1 MADQN
6 ETFDPSTI
14 EYVDYK
20 DVDLLKRYTNE
31 QGKLLPRRI
40 TNVSAKFQRQ
50 LTRAIK
56 RARHMALLP
65 FVADS
70 VR

>member
-1 MADQN
+1 MAKREN
-6 ETFDPSTI
+6 EYIDF
-14 EYVDYK
+14 K
-20 DVDLLKRYTNE
+20 DVEFLQRFINE
-31 QGKLLPRRI
+31 QGKIMPRRV
-40 TNVSAKFQRQ
+40 TNVTAKTQRQ

-56 RARHMALLP
+56 RARFLALMP